1 MQIRFQSKE
10 ESKRQQREA
19 FLKLSGAER
28 FMRFLELSRAINRIM
43 PVKNK
48 MSFEERNKG
57 NFLMIHKD
65 LQDK

>member
-1 MQIRFQSKE
+1 MQIRFQTKE

-43 PVKNK
+43 PVKDRV
-48 MSFEERNKG
+48 SFEERNKG

-65 LQDK
+65 LQEN